1 MREHPDEHKALC
13 PVPKKKDWEPPP
25 MTWDEVMNYITNEP
39 SAHFPGVPE
48 VDTIEVEDEIL

>member
-1 MREHPDEHKALC
+1 MASDEHKALC
-13 PVPKKKDWEPPP
+13 PVPKKKEFEPPP

-39 SAHFPGVPE
+39 SAHFPDVPE